1 MKRHQKGFIFLIVL
15 LITAVISLL
24 VASSMH
30 HLLLYLKV
38 TNHQEVLHQRFYQLE
53 AVALQLVQQKPF
65 TLGCIRHQDSANHA
79 LNRLLQHQGCSF
91 NDGELTYQ
99 YFIED
104 LGSFDCLVV
113 YEQGQKR
120 SSHHLRVSI
129 ALMEEGRP
137 VSFLQIRYINSRTL
151 VNCEGNER
159 LVRLGMSS
167 WRYLGSI

>member
-1 MKRHQKGFIFLIVL
+1 MKQQQGFIFLIVL

-24 VASSMH
+24 VVSSMH

-53 AVALQLVQQKPF
+53 AVALQLAQQKLS
-65 TLGCIRHQDSANHA
+65 TSSCVYHQDLANHV
-79 LNRLLQHQGCSF
+79 LNRLLHHGCPL
-91 NDGELTYQ
+91 NDGELSYQ

-104 LGSFDCLVV
+104 LGSFPCLVV

-120 SSHHLRVSI
+120 ISHNRRVSI

-137 VSFLQIRYINSRTL
+137 VSFLQIRYISSDIIA
-151 VNCEGNER
+151 NCEGNER
-159 LVRLGMSS
+159 LVPLGMSS
-167 WRYLGSI
+167 WRYLGSL